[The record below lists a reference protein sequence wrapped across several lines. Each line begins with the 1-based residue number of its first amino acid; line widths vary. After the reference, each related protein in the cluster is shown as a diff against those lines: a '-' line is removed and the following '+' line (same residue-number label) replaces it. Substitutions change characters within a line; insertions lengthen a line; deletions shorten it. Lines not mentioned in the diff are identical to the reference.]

1 MKENNII
8 VACSFVAGI
17 QSRGMENLKAE
28 FADLTPKEI
37 KKRDSFQ
44 FEPVYGYDFTYK
56 RHRAGTRYEG
66 ETEGG
71 EISLFDALEVP

>member
-1 MKENNII
+1 
-8 VACSFVAGI
+8 
-17 QSRGMENLKAE
+17 MENLKAE
-28 FADLTPKEI
+28 FAYLTPEQI

-44 FEPVYGYDFTYK
+44 LEPVSGYDFTYK
-56 RHRAGTRYEG
+56 RHRAGTRFEG